1 MKIPGTCINNFIKL
15 GAPSSVS
22 FFISIM
28 VVCTPCWSEFRELEP
43 VAESVSSPS
52 SAKCNELDDPKL
64 SAASLLF
71 ELMPCRCNFRVTDPV
86 LLVAVDDCNGFFP
99 ALSSAL
105 GVSLKALSDMLL
117 PIACFL
123 RSSER
128 LSRKYRQRQLVV
140 PLICG
145 PLYQHLS
152 CCISLCC

>member
-1 MKIPGTCINNFIKL
+1 MAFALHVVLHEARDFESFLVTAQANKYTASQRGYMKIPGTCINNFIKL

-86 LLVAVDDCNGFFP
+86 LLFAVDD
-99 ALSSAL
+99 
-105 GVSLKALSDMLL
+105 
-117 PIACFL
+117 
-123 RSSER
+123 
-128 LSRKYRQRQLVV
+128 
-140 PLICG
+140 
-145 PLYQHLS
+145 
-152 CCISLCC
+152 

>member
-52 SAKCNELDDPKL
+52 SAKCNELEDPKL

-99 ALSSAL
+99 AFSSAVGLSSAL
-105 GVSLKALSDMLL
+105 GASLNALSDML
-117 PIACFL
+117 PIALLFSRAVL
-123 RSSER
+123 R
-128 LSRKYRQRQLVV
+128 
-140 PLICG
+140 G
-145 PLYQHLS
+145 
-152 CCISLCC
+152 